1 MVVIRVLL
9 LYYLLERMPSAQR
22 HELGEY
28 GRSPQKEMLARI
40 SPDPLADL
48 APASF
53 PTCHCPSLMLI
64 ALLIFIVACTVD
76 NSKELT
82 G

>member
-40 SPDPLADL
+40 FGGFGAWFSDMPLPKPHAHRPVNFL
-48 APASF
+48 WLP
-53 PTCHCPSLMLI
+53 
-64 ALLIFIVACTVD
+64 ALLIIPR
-76 NSKELT
+76 N
-82 G
+82 